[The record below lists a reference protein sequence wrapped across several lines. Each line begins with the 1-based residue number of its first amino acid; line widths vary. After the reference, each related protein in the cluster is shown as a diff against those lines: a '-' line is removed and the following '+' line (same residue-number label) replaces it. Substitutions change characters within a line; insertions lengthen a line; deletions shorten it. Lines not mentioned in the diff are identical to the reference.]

1 MKNGKF
7 EKKDLKELT
16 EFYEENGPMTC
27 SEFRGMIDDII
38 ENSGGGQESVEFWNI
53 VQESL
58 SNVGSLFIYDVKD
71 EDDKL
76 KVKTMINALI
86 EIKDAEVISLPYG
99 LFDTLERCYVA
110 DTVDVASRTIRKIKR
125 YI

>member
-1 MKNGKF
+1 
-7 EKKDLKELT
+7 
-16 EFYEENGPMTC
+16 
-27 SEFRGMIDDII
+27 
-38 ENSGGGQESVEFWNI
+38 
-53 VQESL
+53 
-58 SNVGSLFIYDVKD
+58 
-71 EDDKL
+71 
-76 KVKTMINALI
+76 MINALI